1 MDFDITEYHIST
13 DSNCASIVER
23 INPPPLLLYPI
34 SRWLDDR
41 GVSRWIRTRFFASA
55 RHKEKDFTAV
65 DKRFDVLVKKSTFY
79 LSFDSLMT
87 QRASTSTAIAFTTRR
102 TTTRTKPRNVFSINV
117 SRNEIVRWY
126 RAMVKSILFF
136 FTHPGFI
143 ALRYDDVPTW
153 NRRPSRPDAR
163 SFLRISQD
171 FTRSVKTVRTKSL
184 DRILRNNERRGPNDG
199 ASVFFSFCPNN
210 CAGVYA
216 NGVTNRRNK

>member
-1 MDFDITEYHIST
+1 M
-13 DSNCASIVER
+13 
-23 INPPPLLLYPI
+23 
-34 SRWLDDR
+34 SRRSWSFTVNSHAL
-41 GVSRWIRTRFFASA
+41 FCLC

-65 DKRFDVLVKKSTFY
+65 DKRFDVLVKRSTFY

-87 QRASTSTAIAFTTRR
+87 QRASTSMAVAFTTRR
-102 TTTRTKPRNVFSINV
+102 TTTRTKPRNVFSIDV

-136 FTHPGFI
+136 SFLHTRFYRAWI
-143 ALRYDDVPTW
+143 RWCSDLE
-153 NRRPSRPDAR
+153 RRPSRPDAR

-199 ASVFFSFCPNN
+199 AKIFLFCPNN
-210 CAGVYA
+210 CAGIYVQ
-216 NGVTNRRNK
+216 TE